1 MEIVILGAGNIATHL
16 AKALKNKGFTIVQI
30 YSRTAESA
38 KALSDILNTPYITE
52 IDDLYKNAAV
62 YIYAL
67 KDSALA
73 TLISQI
79 NVPEAIHVHTAGSV
93 SLNIF
98 KDKTSRYGVIYPLQT
113 FSKAKNIDFENI
125 PLLVEGNNAETT
137 KILMDIANR
146 LSTQCFQVNSEQR
159 AKLHLSAVFACN
171 FTNYM
176 YAIAEELVTESNL
189 PFDILKPLI
198 AETADKIKNLSPK
211 LAQTGP
217 AVRYDAN
224 ILEKHIAML
233 KHKPELMKIYE
244 ELSEQIHK
252 RATTN
257 Q

>member
-1 MEIVILGAGNIATHL
+1 
-16 AKALKNKGFTIVQI
+16 
-30 YSRTAESA
+30 
-38 KALSDILNTPYITE
+38 
-52 IDDLYKNAAV
+52 
-62 YIYAL
+62 
-67 KDSALA
+67 
-73 TLISQI
+73 
-79 NVPEAIHVHTAGSV
+79 
-93 SLNIF
+93 
-98 KDKTSRYGVIYPLQT
+98 
-113 FSKAKNIDFENI
+113 
-125 PLLVEGNNAETT
+125 
-137 KILMDIANR
+137 MDIANR

-198 AETADKIKNLSPK
+198 AETADKINNLSPK

-233 KHKPELMKIYE
+233 QHKPEFMRIYK